1 MDKKYSTM
9 VAVVAIFAMMFAG
22 TAVVFNDSD
31 DSSAANTSVDYK
43 FRLELNDGTH
53 TLKEDLKVQTAA
65 TITKDNYITTL
76 KAALDAGGYTYVITA
91 SGWLTS
97 ITKDGV
103 TYESTGTWSTPGY
116 TGFAVYYADGQSWLK
131 TSNYSESNVFS
142 IVLDEYKFTD
152 PASDS
157 YVKDAYDD
165 YWTLL
170 PEKKPVDFTDG
181 KYHINLQLKSG
192 DKTINTWL
200 KEQSTTALSKDN
212 YIAALKAALDA
223 GGYTYVITASGWLTS
238 ITKDGVTYESTGTW
252 STPGYTGFAVY
263 YADGQ
268 SWLKTSN
275 YSESNVFSI
284 VLDEYKF
291 TDPASDSYVKDA
303 YDDYWT
309 LLPTSATNGYSSGG
323 SGNNTM
329 LYIGIGV
336 VAVVAVLAVAFFV
349 IKKH

>member
-65 TITKDNYITTL
+65 TITKDNYIATL
-76 KAALDAGGYTYVITA
+76 KAALDAGGYTYVISG

-131 TSNYSESNVFS
+131 TS
-142 IVLDEYKFTD
+142 T
-152 PASDS
+152 
-157 YVKDAYDD
+157 
-165 YWTLL
+165 
-170 PEKKPVDFTDG
+170 
-181 KYHINLQLKSG
+181 
-192 DKTINTWL
+192 
-200 KEQSTTALSKDN
+200 
-212 YIAALKAALDA
+212 
-223 GGYTYVITASGWLTS
+223 
-238 ITKDGVTYESTGTW
+238 
-252 STPGYTGFAVY
+252 
-263 YADGQ
+263 
-268 SWLKTSN
+268 

-323 SGNNTM
+323 SGNNTL